1 MSKIDWLS
9 EEIIK
14 EYKAGNNERRVVLQT
29 LKAALQAKEKEK
41 QGLSEEDEM
50 AVLKSELKARQ
61 QAKAEYESGQRD
73 DLVKKMD
80 FEINEISSM
89 LPEQMT
95 DEEIEKIV
103 QEVVSKTSD
112 KSFDNVMKESMIELK
127 GKADGGAVSQV
138 VKRVLAPLEAK

>member
-14 EYKAGNNERRVVLQT
+14 EYKAGNNERRILLQT

-41 QGLSEEDEM
+41 QDFSEEGEM

-61 QAKAEYESGQRD
+61 QAKAEYESGKRD

-80 FEINEISSM
+80 FEINEIASM
-89 LPEQMT
+89 LPEQMSG
-95 DEEIEKIV
+95 EEIEKIV

-112 KSFDNVMKESMIELK
+112 KSFGNVMKESMIELK

-138 VKRVLAPLEAK
+138 VKRVLG

>member
-41 QGLSEEDEM
+41 QGLSKEDEI

-103 QEVVSKTSD
+103 QEVVAKTSD
-112 KSFDNVMKESMIELK
+112 KSFGNVMKESMIELK
-127 GKADGGAVSQV
+127 GKADGGAVSGV
-138 VKRVLAPLEAK
+138 AKRVLALLEAK